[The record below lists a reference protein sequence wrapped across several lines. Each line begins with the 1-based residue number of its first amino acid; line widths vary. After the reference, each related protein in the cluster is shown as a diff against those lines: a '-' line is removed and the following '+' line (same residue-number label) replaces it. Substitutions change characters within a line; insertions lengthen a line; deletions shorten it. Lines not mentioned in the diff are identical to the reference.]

1 MRIDYAV
8 IGERIREIRKS
19 KQWLQAALA
28 ERSGAELSFS
38 Y

>member
-8 IGERIREIRKS
+8 IGKRIREIRKS

-28 ERSGAELSFS
+28 ERSGVEPSFA